1 MKHINKFIFCLLGI
15 VVVTACSKEEK
26 MDSSSTENVSIHG
39 SLESFSPL
47 SSSRTQVG
55 DIVGTD
61 GALQMEWSVGDQVGV
76 YGEQTHNARFVS
88 NNTEPSA
95 QTTFAGAVVS
105 GDIPQYAYYP
115 YEENTIDVHQIL
127 VAIPSTQ
134 IYSDVYSI
142 SKYDVKATDQIV
154 NMGAGNYQLK
164 MRQML
169 SLIRFEFALTDI
181 QGLGVDEVL
190 QQVKIETNVP
200 VTGNYSYDLTDLN
213 KGLVK
218 GGSDVSQ
225 SLTLVLA
232 NQPSLVEKVIAYA
245 VVAPGEHAGKS
256 WNCTFLTD
264 KHQVSFS
271 TTALCDLEAG
281 KYYVMPLNAMILEN
295 NDAVIEEAPA
305 PEETANCYMINQSGE
320 HSFLANVIGNGPK
333 GIIPDAGFHTESAYI
348 SPKSAKLLWQDV
360 DGFVDVASVR
370 LGTDNRCYYTA
381 KSNVGN
387 AVIAVYSGEDCT
399 GDILWSWHI
408 WGVGDEP
415 ISDDV
420 YTSSAGYQYTVMDR
434 PLGAHAKE
442 SMICTLYQWGRKDP
456 FSNQTTVYGESGAQ
470 DVSIWPVISG
480 VEMGTLT
487 ASVLNPDK
495 FITNSKTGTD
505 GDWMQVPNN
514 SLWGDDKEIPYI
526 WPDVY
531 SHPDCK
537 PGWVS
542 QKTIYDPSPVG
553 YRVASPYVWTGFV
566 NASDGSNQSVSP
578 TSRLDQIHYVKYEN
592 NGWYFQKD
600 ETDMSGV
607 YYPTTGMRS
616 TVDGEMM
623 YYGKYA
629 YYFASSP
636 HRTRTLSTGLWCGE
650 YVPVSPKQADDNTIS
665 SMELCQRGNG
675 YAIRCVRE

>member
-1 MKHINKFIFCLLGI
+1 MKNYYLIYLLAAVG
-15 VVVTACSKEEK
+15 VLPACSELEEA
-26 MDSSSTENVSIHG
+26 DVFSQERINITG
-39 SLESFSPL
+39 TLDSFSGE

-55 DIVGTD
+55 GVANN
-61 GALQMEWSVGDQVGV
+61 GALFMEWSVGDQVGV
-76 YGEQTHNARFVS
+76 FSDNTVNAQFTG
-88 NNTEPSA
+88 NHTEPVA
-95 QTTFAGAVVS
+95 QTTFSGSVTS
-105 GDIPQYAYYP
+105 GDIPKYAYYP
-115 YEENTIDVHQIL
+115 YSEEVTNLHAVP
-127 VAIPSTQ
+127 VSIPTEQ
-134 IYSDVYSI
+134 IYVDENSI
-142 SKYDVKATDQIV
+142 SAYDVKATDAIS
-154 NMGAGNYQLK
+154 NLGGGNYQLNMK
-164 MRQML
+164 QL
-169 SLIRFEFALTDI
+169 VSLIRFEFSLTDVA
-181 QGLGVDEVL
+181 GLSVDEKLVRVTL
-190 QQVKIETNVP
+190 ETGTS
-200 VTGNYSYDLTDLN
+200 VTGDYTYDLANLESGFTSASGIQSTSLN
-213 KGLVK
+213 
-218 GGSDVSQ
+218 
-225 SLTLVLA
+225 LTFV

-245 VVAPGEHAGKS
+245 VAVPGIQKGKS
-256 WNCTFLTD
+256 WHCTFLTD

-281 KYYVMPLNAMILEN
+281 KYYVMPLNGTILEN

-360 DGFVDVASVR
+360 DGFVDAASVR

-387 AVIAVYSGEDCT
+387 AVIAVYNGEDCT

-408 WGVGDEP
+408 WGVGDDP

>member
-1 MKHINKFIFCLLGI
+1 MKNYYLIYLLAAVGVLPACSELEETDVLSQEHINITGTL
-15 VVVTACSKEEK
+15 
-26 MDSSSTENVSIHG
+26 D
-39 SLESFSPL
+39 SFSGE

-55 DIVGTD
+55 GVANN
-61 GALQMEWSVGDQVGV
+61 GALFMEWSVGDQVGV
-76 YGEQTHNARFVS
+76 FSDNTVNAQFTG
-88 NNTEPSA
+88 NHTEPVA
-95 QTTFAGAVVS
+95 QTTFSGSVTS
-105 GDIPQYAYYP
+105 GDIPKYAYYP
-115 YEENTIDVHQIL
+115 YSEEVTNLHAVP
-127 VAIPSTQ
+127 VSIPTEQ
-134 IYSDVYSI
+134 IYVDENSI
-142 SKYDVKATDQIV
+142 SAYDVKATDAIS
-154 NMGAGNYQLK
+154 NLGGGNYQLNMK
-164 MRQML
+164 QL
-169 SLIRFEFALTDI
+169 VSLIRFEFSLTDVA
-181 QGLGVDEVL
+181 GLSVDEKLVRVTL
-190 QQVKIETNVP
+190 ETGTS
-200 VTGNYSYDLTDLN
+200 VTGDYTYDLANLESGFTSVSGIQSTSLN
-213 KGLVK
+213 
-218 GGSDVSQ
+218 
-225 SLTLVLA
+225 LTFV

-245 VVAPGEHAGKS
+245 VAVPGIQKGKS
-256 WNCTFLTD
+256 WHCTFLTD

>member
-1 MKHINKFIFCLLGI
+1 MKNYYLIYLLAAVGVLPACSELEETDVLSQEHINITGTL
-15 VVVTACSKEEK
+15 
-26 MDSSSTENVSIHG
+26 D
-39 SLESFSPL
+39 SFSGE

-55 DIVGTD
+55 GVANN
-61 GALQMEWSVGDQVGV
+61 GALFMEWSVGDQVGV
-76 YGEQTHNARFVS
+76 FSDNTVNAQFTG
-88 NNTEPSA
+88 NHTEPVA
-95 QTTFAGAVVS
+95 QTTFSGSVTS
-105 GDIPQYAYYP
+105 GDMPKYAYYP
-115 YEENTIDVHQIL
+115 YSEEVTNLHAVP
-127 VAIPSTQ
+127 VSIPTEQ
-134 IYSDVYSI
+134 IYVDENSI
-142 SKYDVKATDQIV
+142 SAYDVKATDAIS
-154 NMGAGNYQLK
+154 NLGGGNYQLNMK
-164 MRQML
+164 QL
-169 SLIRFEFALTDI
+169 VSLIRFEFSLTDVA
-181 QGLGVDEVL
+181 GLSVDEKLVRVTL
-190 QQVKIETNVP
+190 ETGTS
-200 VTGNYSYDLTDLN
+200 VTGDYTYDLANLESGFTSASGIQSTSLN
-213 KGLVK
+213 
-218 GGSDVSQ
+218 
-225 SLTLVLA
+225 LTFV

-245 VVAPGEHAGKS
+245 VAVPGIQKGKS
-256 WNCTFLTD
+256 WHCTFLTD

-281 KYYVMPLNAMILEN
+281 KYYVMPLNATILEN

-360 DGFVDVASVR
+360 DGFVDAASVR

-408 WGVGDEP
+408 WGVGDDP

-566 NASDGSNQSVSP
+566 NESDGSNPSVSP